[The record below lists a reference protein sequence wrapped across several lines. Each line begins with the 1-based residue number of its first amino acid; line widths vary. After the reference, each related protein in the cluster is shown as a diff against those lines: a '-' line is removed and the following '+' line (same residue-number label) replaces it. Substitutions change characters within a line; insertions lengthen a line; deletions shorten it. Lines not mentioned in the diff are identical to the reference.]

1 MTDMG
6 PLRCSRFLKILIMF
20 MLTITPVL
28 ASGRQMILLL
38 EEEEVKEVAQGESG
52 EEDENSLESGVINE
66 DSDEWDEFGHM
77 EDSSVDELDPG
88 SWRKILDETL
98 SRENISSNEEGLYV
112 SGVNKMMFAVSEGEP
127 ELMKEAISD
136 LHLAADGGYAHA
148 QSTLGFLF
156 EIGSGVEQSDAK
168 AFLYHHFAAE
178 GGNFQSKMALAYTYY
193 RQQVNC
199 KTHFLRPISILV
211 P

>member
-112 SGVNKMMFAVSEGEP
+112 SGVNKMMFAVSEGET
-127 ELMKEAISD
+127 ELMKEAI
-136 LHLAADGGYAHA
+136 
-148 QSTLGFLF
+148 
-156 EIGSGVEQSDAK
+156 
-168 AFLYHHFAAE
+168 
-178 GGNFQSKMALAYTYY
+178 
-193 RQQVNC
+193 
-199 KTHFLRPISILV
+199 
-211 P
+211 

>member
-52 EEDENSLESGVINE
+52 EEDENSLESGVINK

-77 EDSSVDELDPG
+77 EDS
-88 SWRKILDETL
+88 
-98 SRENISSNEEGLYV
+98 
-112 SGVNKMMFAVSEGEP
+112 
-127 ELMKEAISD
+127 
-136 LHLAADGGYAHA
+136 
-148 QSTLGFLF
+148 
-156 EIGSGVEQSDAK
+156 
-168 AFLYHHFAAE
+168 
-178 GGNFQSKMALAYTYY
+178 
-193 RQQVNC
+193 
-199 KTHFLRPISILV
+199 
-211 P
+211 